1 MVQLS
6 DQNTDAPLSKSFVLW
21 QAEDLS
27 DALNSQTADLRFD
40 WRNELPVLVI
50 HEAHKLSES
59 SVRSLR
65 SLPVVL
71 IELSG
76 NSDSSSHVDIVA
88 HSEGELDALLERI
101 ALNPVASVTCCQVL
115 RHSENVSTDL
125 GLLLESVAYG
135 TLQNGNEFEKWLDG
149 RGRRVR
155 PEEASP
161 TILVNAGVENV
172 ELQLNRPKLKNA
184 FSASM
189 RDSLVEALRGLATEG
204 DDRSILI
211 TGKGSTFCIGGDPA
225 EFGTVENSATGHMI
239 RSTAN
244 AAPWLDL
251 LSERITVQI
260 RGAAIG
266 AGVELAAFASRI
278 EASENAWFSLPE
290 VSMGLI
296 PGAGGTVSI
305 SRRIGRQLTARMCLT
320 GERVDATTALNWGL
334 VDALVE

>member
-6 DQNTDAPLSKSFVLW
+6 NQNTHTSLSKSFVLW

-27 DALNSQTADLRFD
+27 DALTSQTADLRSD

-50 HEAHKLSES
+50 HEAHKLSEI

-65 SLPVVL
+65 LLPLVL
-71 IELSG
+71 IELS
-76 NSDSSSHVDIVA
+76 NNCDASSNVDLIA
-88 HSEGELDALLERI
+88 HSEEELNTLIERI

-161 TILVNAGVENV
+161 PILVNAGVENV

-189 RDSLVEALRGLATEG
+189 RDSLVEALRGLATEV
-204 DDRSILI
+204 
-211 TGKGSTFCIGGDPA
+211 
-225 EFGTVENSATGHMI
+225 TVG
-239 RSTAN
+239 
-244 AAPWLDL
+244 
-251 LSERITVQI
+251 Q
-260 RGAAIG
+260 
-266 AGVELAAFASRI
+266 F
-278 EASENAWFSLPE
+278 
-290 VSMGLI
+290 
-296 PGAGGTVSI
+296 
-305 SRRIGRQLTARMCLT
+305 
-320 GERVDATTALNWGL
+320 
-334 VDALVE
+334 